1 MGWQATRA
9 VIVLAG
15 VLLAAT
21 QVCGARTLVINANTS
36 DPSPRAA
43 WESAVAGFRAE
54 HPGIEVELNVYD
66 HESYKRSIRNWL
78 TSVSPDVVFWFAGTR
93 MRQFVAAGLLADVSA
108 LFTPAVKAALP
119 EAAVALVSAGGR
131 QYGVPY
137 AYYQVGLYFRSDL
150 MAKAGVAAPVD
161 WAQLLAACD
170 KLKAAGVVPFAI
182 GSKDLWPAAAWFD
195 YLNLRGNGHDF
206 HMALMNGRVS
216 WLEPRVR
223 ATFGKWRELVA
234 RDCFAKGHVSM
245 SWQESAMLLHRGE
258 AAMMLIGNYIV
269 PTFPADVRP
278 QMDFAPFPTIEPAF
292 ARHEEA
298 PTNSIHIPAR
308 ARNKAD
314 AQRFLAYVLRANVQ
328 EAIARSMLLI
338 PANLD
343 AALVDDRFVR
353 KGRDLIRSA
362 DKLSQFL
369 DRDTDEGLAAVAMKG
384 FQEFMVHPDRLDR
397 ILANIERAR
406 AQVYRN

>member
-1 MGWQATRA
+1 
-9 VIVLAG
+9 
-15 VLLAAT
+15 
-21 QVCGARTLVINANTS
+21 
-36 DPSPRAA
+36 
-43 WESAVAGFRAE
+43 
-54 HPGIEVELNVYD
+54 
-66 HESYKRSIRNWL
+66 
-78 TSVSPDVVFWFAGTR
+78 
-93 MRQFVAAGLLADVSA
+93 
-108 LFTPAVKAALP
+108 
-119 EAAVALVSAGGR
+119 
-131 QYGVPY
+131 
-137 AYYQVGLYFRSDL
+137 
-150 MAKAGVAAPVD
+150 
-161 WAQLLAACD
+161 
-170 KLKAAGVVPFAI
+170 
-182 GSKDLWPAAAWFD
+182 
-195 YLNLRGNGHDF
+195 
-206 HMALMNGRVS
+206 
-216 WLEPRVR
+216 
-223 ATFGKWRELVA
+223 
-234 RDCFAKGHVSM
+234 
-245 SWQESAMLLHRGE
+245 
-258 AAMMLIGNYIV
+258 
-269 PTFPADVRP
+269 
-278 QMDFAPFPTIEPAF
+278 MDFAPFPTIEPAF